1 MMVIG
6 IDPHKQ
12 SRTAVAADELGRR
25 KAQKTVRARRDG
37 HRELIAWARQACPD
51 GRTWAVEDV
60 RHVAGGLV
68 RELLAAGEA
77 VVFVPPKLMAGARS
91 GGRER
96 GKSDPIDALA
106 VARAALR
113 EEITLPAARLDGPV
127 LEVRRLGDYRDD
139 LVAERTRVINQL
151 RWMVHDLDPALAP
164 APRSLGSARARAK
177 LEAGLAALPACA
189 GRAVALSQL
198 ARVAALSAEIT
209 GLEQDLA
216 GLVTPLVPELLAL
229 PGVAVLTAAKIL
241 GEAGD
246 IRRFTSP
253 AAFARHDGTA
263 PSPPAAAPATAPATA
278 PTGSTAAATAS
289 STPPSTASPWPRPA
303 ATPAPAPCWSA
314 AAATSTRPAKPASAP
329 SSATCPTPSTAP
341 SKPTPGASTTPTSK
355 QLDIGAS

>member
-6 IDPHKQ
+6 VDPHKQ
-12 SRTAVAADELGRR
+12 SHTAVAVDELGRR

-37 HRELIAWARQACPD
+37 HRELIAWARQACPA

-68 RELLAAGEA
+68 RELLAAGEQ
-77 VVFVPPKLMAGARS
+77 VVFVPPKLMAGQRR

-106 VARAALR
+106 IARVALR

-127 LEVRRLGDYRDD
+127 LEVRRLGESRDD
-139 LVAERTRVINQL
+139 LVAERTRVVNSL

-164 APRSLGSARARAK
+164 PPRSLGSARARAR
-177 LEAGLAALPACA
+177 LETGLRALPGSA

-209 GLEQDLA
+209 QLEQDLA
-216 GLVTPLVPELLAL
+216 PLITALAPGLLAT

-253 AAFARHDGTA
+253 AAFARHNGTA
-263 PSPPAAAPATAPATA
+263 PIPASSG
-278 PTGSTAAATAS
+278 TGSDGPHRLNRGGNRQLNAAIHRIALAQARCHPGARALLQRRGRDKHETRKAS
-289 STPPSTASPWPRPA
+289 FRALKRHLSDAVYRALKDDAWRLD
-303 ATPAPAPCWSA
+303 
-314 AAATSTRPAKPASAP
+314 
-329 SSATCPTPSTAP
+329 
-341 SKPTPGASTTPTSK
+341 TPGQHA
-355 QLDIGAS
+355 A

>member
-1 MMVIG
+1 MMVVG
-6 IDPHKQ
+6 VDPHKQ
-12 SRTAVAADELGRR
+12 SQTAGAADELGR
-25 KAQKTVRARRDG
+25 KTAQKTVRARRDG
-37 HRELIAWARQACPD
+37 HRELIAWAREIAPA
-51 GRTWAVEDV
+51 GRSWAVEDV

-77 VVFVPPKLMAGARS
+77 VVFVPPKLMAGARA
-91 GGRER
+91 GGRDR

-106 VARAALR
+106 IARAALR

-139 LVAERTRVINQL
+139 LVAARTRVVNSL
-151 RWMVHDLDPALAP
+151 RWMIHDLDPELAP
-164 APRSLGSARARAK
+164 APRSLRSARARAR
-177 LEAGLAALPACA
+177 LEAGLRALPGSA

-209 GLEQDLA
+209 QLEEDLA
-216 GLVTPLVPELLAL
+216 PLVGALVPGLLAL

-263 PSPPAAAPATAPATA
+263 PVPATSG
-278 PTGSTAAATAS
+278 TGEDGPHRLSRGGNRQLNAAIHRIALAQ
-289 STPPSTASPWPRPA
+289 AR
-303 ATPAPAPCWSA
+303 CH
-314 AAATSTRPAKPASAP
+314 
-329 SSATCPTPSTAP
+329 
-341 SKPTPGASTTPTSK
+341 PGARALLERRGRDKHETRKASFRVLKRHLSDAVYRALNADAWR
-355 QLDIGAS
+355 LDHPGQHAA